1 MGSIGYILALLTTE
15 NYPMARSYTKS
26 FNVSRLFAT
35 TLSLTFLA
43 VALTGCDSGTQ
54 EPDAPAAEAT
64 EYSAPAADDS
74 VELPAAAASDDMPAL
89 PKGFEAAIPSNFPSN
104 IPVFPGAAP
113 TLGRGGNVGGSERS
127 GVQLKADASPTEVL
141 SYYESELV
149 SNGWTVDESN
159 GMSITASNSDSE
171 MMLFVSPSATGGSE
185 VYVIT
190 EQKTN

>member
-1 MGSIGYILALLTTE
+1 
-15 NYPMARSYTKS
+15 MARSRTKS

-54 EPDAPAAEAT
+54 EPEAPAAEAT

-113 TLGRGGNVGGSERS
+113 TLGRGGNVDGSERS

-159 GMSITASNSDSE
+159 GMSITASNGDSE

>member
-1 MGSIGYILALLTTE
+1 
-15 NYPMARSYTKS
+15 MARSRTKS

-54 EPDAPAAEAT
+54 APQAPAAEAT

-89 PKGFEAAIPSNFPSN
+89 PEGFEAAIPSNFPSN

-113 TLGRGGNVGGSERS
+113 TLGRGGNVDGSERS

-141 SYYESELV
+141 SYYESELA
-149 SNGWTVDESN
+149 SSGWTIDESN
-159 GMSITASNSDSE
+159 GMSITASNGDSQ
-171 MMLFVSPSATGGSE
+171 MMLFVSPSAAGGSE

-190 EQKTN
+190 EQNEN